1 MPIIINLEPIMTRR
15 KISLTELSEKVG
27 ITMAN
32 MSILKNL
39 KGKGIKY
46 ETMDKLCKIL
56 DCTPGDLFEWV
67 DEKEFERRMG
77 YEWEEVIRGRE

>member
-1 MPIIINLEPIMTRR
+1 
-15 KISLTELSEKVG
+15 LSEKVG